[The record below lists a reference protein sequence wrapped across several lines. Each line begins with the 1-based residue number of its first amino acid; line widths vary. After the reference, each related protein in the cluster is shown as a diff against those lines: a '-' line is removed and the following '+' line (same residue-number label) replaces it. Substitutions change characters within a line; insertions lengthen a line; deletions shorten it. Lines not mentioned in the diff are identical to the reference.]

1 MGAWRLGACKG
12 QETKVKIVGDQATN
26 VRIVEEGGGG
36 QEAQVRI
43 ISGAKISM

>member
-1 MGAWRLGACKG
+1 MKIVGDQA
-12 QETKVKIVGDQATN
+12 TKVKIVGDQATN
-26 VRIVEEGGGG
+26 VRIVEEGGG